1 VKAVFLDR
9 DGVINHDP
17 GDYTRSV
24 KEFHILPDFL
34 AQAKKWYDRGYILIV
49 ITNQGGIAK
58 GLYTKNH
65 VDAMHQFLQGKCIEA
80 GFRIKDFYYCPHHEA
95 FSGKCLCRKPGS
107 LMVEKALHQYH
118 IDPEASVFFGDKERD
133 ISCAIRAGVKGF
145 KIDVNS
151 SIPSPEELNMA

>member
-1 VKAVFLDR
+1 MKAVFLDR

-95 FSGKCLCRKPGS
+95 FSGKCLCRKPNNLMLRKLIRQWPINLKKSFFIGDS
-107 LMVEKALHQYH
+107 LSDLACSK
-118 IDPEASVFFGDKERD
+118 KT
-133 ISCAIRAGVKGF
+133 
-145 KIDVNS
+145 KINFYYPD
-151 SIPSPEELNMA
+151 SIFNLKKQ